1 MNGSDAAADLER
13 LLDDLLDHGVLVE
26 REDGALATTEAFDS
40 TRNVYADSYGDAS
53 DAVFRSTIAELFDL
67 SESEAERRIETEG
80 VSREMLVAH
89 LAVASHVDADY
100 ATEELARMAMLV
112 VDVSPASPIPPEIDE
127 LDDDS
132 YEAFLAA
139 NERAIVTVWK
149 RHCAPC
155 RAMKEDLD
163 ELLAVLPDATA
174 VGGVD
179 GESVPEFRRTYEVA
193 AAPSILLFRDGELR
207 EAYRGRVPT
216 EALAE
221 AAERV
226 YGSTSPSS

>member
-1 MNGSDAAADLER
+1 MSGNDAAADLER
-13 LLDDLLDHGVLVE
+13 LLDDLLDRGVLVE
-26 REDGALATTEAFDS
+26 REDGALATTEAFES
-40 TRNVYADSYGDAS
+40 TRSVYADSYGDAS
-53 DAVFRSTIAELFDL
+53 DAAFRSTVAELFDL
-67 SESEAERRIETEG
+67 SEGEAERRIESHG
-80 VSREMLVAH
+80 VTREMLVAH

-100 ATEELARMAMLV
+100 AAEELARMAMLV
-112 VDVSPASPIPPEIDE
+112 ADVAPASPIPPEVDE
-127 LDDDS
+127 LDDDG

-139 NERAIVTVWK
+139 NERAVVTVWK

-155 RAMKEDLD
+155 RALKDDLD
-163 ELLAVLPDATA
+163 ELLAVLPDAAA

-216 EALAE
+216 EVLAE
-221 AAERV
+221 AAERI
-226 YGSTSPSS
+226 YGPSPASS